1 MDLGLDRLHKK
12 VVMENQQEAVVY
24 SKKGRKRPASSAEQR
39 EPKRFQDDAVL
50 DDGGEVADNADALHG
65 AAVNERGVQ
74 GGVTPKVLE
83 DREHDGAVDV
93 GPEST
98 AVCKDPEKPG
108 ALVRQDT
115 FTKDD
120 GDERAQSGRAEQ
132 FYIPVEQEERSGRR
146 EALFKRLS
154 ARRRASSAAAPTPA
168 CKATASPG
176 RKVRPRHKAQPPPPP
191 PPPPPPKAQPEAQP
205 EAPPPPLQRQGTFTI
220 EDADDDP
227 RKEHQQG
234 GVDAD
239 SGEDEAATSL
249 KTVSEMRLALAAL
262 RRGRAAAERA
272 ERAARERAARDAH
285 RTRAAL
291 QDLHARLA
299 ATREALHAEKDG
311 LHRKLSADFRRA
323 LAEREA
329 VWRQDRERAATQ
341 VRALETELRT
351 ARAQLGSVQA
361 DAQRKATTTEA
372 ELRRAFH
379 DQEAALRAQ
388 AAEVAAQ
395 RDSLQAQLRA
405 KDKLSQEWPASL
417 AGRACVCGA
426 RASARHGPR
435 DEALHRRELQD
446 ARKKHALVETQL
458 REQLK
463 EAHAKEQEC
472 RRDAAEAS
480 KKHAALEAK
489 LRHALRALRDA
500 QASGNKTAQEK
511 TPSRSG
517 KQATLALES
526 HRQKEEDHQE
536 EAAPASGGA
545 STGSPSRNSRRSK
558 RRREEPETEDDEAQS
573 NEHNDE
579 RGLGPELELERLRE
593 RNAALR
599 DAWRAAA
606 WRRSR
611 RRPGAAKLRG
621 VRCVRRPLRP
631 GVRASASR
639 AAAAAAEPPP
649 PDANAGKQKT
659 EEGLMRHFHRLI
671 SLEPVSE
678 AEEFPV
684 SGGGLVGLGGPL
696 GGSLGGPQSPLS
708 SGPSSLSPTPGIG
721 DVWNDLAVGCATSSG
736 GSPCSGSSGS
746 SSPGGESLGE
756 GGSPSPEQLGAHSV
770 LYWQLMR
777 DHLQLQRAYQQMQQ
791 LQAKNSDR
799 QARAKLEAQVYDLK
813 RALSRRCPP
822 CPPCLPA
829 PLQTVPHGAAL
840 ADALQDVVE
849 LRQREQ
855 SLTAELAELRDQ
867 NELLEFRLLELEGIV
882 DKSSVCSG
890 TRDVCTDTE
899 SDTVTD
905 DSGLLSLGAS
915 DDGDGQPNHPST
927 AQHGDGTALREKLTL
942 LASSLEGEEDRGC
955 LQRALQ
961 LLDSYQQQLNKEPA
975 AKAQSAVKAPN
986 QRIVATVLPFTE
998 VADGAVDLAD
1008 AKRSSRDEFRRKQE
1022 FFNQIQRLGGGSARS
1037 ASPTANPTATS
1048 NTASK
1053 ALKHADCLQ
1062 ESGIFEEDSEDGV
1075 ADLASTATQT
1085 ETAWACNCHPSATA
1099 SQSAAAVET
1108 DAPFSSLPAFGSA
1121 AKTPPA
1127 APAAA
1132 GALSAEIQKLSQIR
1146 ERFEEQG
1153 AVTKLKRPELPAVA
1167 LAVAPSPLA
1176 SPLGATQM
1184 QLKMREL
1191 DFFRA
1196 RAAVLEEKLSELERC
1211 SDPELR
1217 GCARLL
1223 ERVAALERQA
1233 REAREAADLLVRRNR
1248 DLEEERCE
1256 LEEAENDTRLRCQ
1269 QLEVEVI
1276 QLREREGALEVELG
1290 RARRSL
1296 SAAHQ
1301 LQGRLEMA
1309 LQSLETRNF
1318 ELEEAECELRASI
1331 AAVESALPAIV
1342 AFHLAHYKHYLQQ
1355 REQRAA
1361 LPLPA
1366 PASTAPA
1373 EDADADQDEAVDVA
1387 VHADEVDCAAPA
1399 KRDDSEVLERLAQ
1412 LVAVEQDMHQKIA
1425 FLEQKESAFQ
1435 ETLAAA
1441 DGLWTEMELNYKRR
1455 LARAE
1460 EAEEELKRKVRRLE
1474 DSESKLRQALAD
1486 QAALSERVHEL
1497 EAQERV
1503 LLARIRSVEQEKQA
1517 VAEEAGRYHEEM
1529 RQWRGALQAL
1539 QERID
1544 GPLAEEAA
1552 AERRRALDLE
1562 EELRSRQDALAAM
1575 EQRTNTEISALKS
1588 QIAVG
1593 EKTMQD
1599 MEVTCAELREEV
1611 DTLEEAVGS
1620 LRAQLS
1626 AAHDKA
1632 ERDLFHMESALAAKD
1647 QQLEELRRDKESPL
1661 SALNDEIAAAAEA
1674 AQQPEEDDDA
1684 EEAKPAPPPVP
1695 PSVSLFRKSLQ
1706 AFRNSEMMMMMTA
1719 SKPATPPKPVPKK
1732 ETDGSKAFTSLPPM
1746 PTQSPASTVKRTPP
1760 PLPPKN
1766 VLALKWPRP
1775 DSGAPAGR

>member
-1 MDLGLDRLHKK
+1 
-12 VVMENQQEAVVY
+12 MENQPEAVVY
-24 SKKGRKRPASSAEQR
+24 SKKGRKRAASSAEQPQ
-39 EPKRFQDDAVL
+39 PKRFQDDAVL
-50 DDGGEVADNADALHG
+50 EDGVHEVEEQEGGIRGVAVRKVHEAVQVESGEEGVAREVADHKDS
-65 AAVNERGVQ
+65 
-74 GGVTPKVLE
+74 TPP
-83 DREHDGAVDV
+83 
-93 GPEST
+93 GP
-98 AVCKDPEKPG
+98 
-108 ALVRQDT
+108 LVRQDT

-120 GDERAQSGRAEQ
+120 GAATEQ
-132 FYIPVEQEERSGRR
+132 FYIPVEQKENSGRR
-146 EALFKRLS
+146 EALFKRLA
-154 ARRRASSAAAPTPA
+154 ARRKESSAAAATRRA
-168 CKATASPG
+168 AQAAASKTTSSESRKTKAT
-176 RKVRPRHKAQPPPPP
+176 RRKAQP
-191 PPPPPPKAQPEAQP
+191 
-205 EAPPPPLQRQGTFTI
+205 APPQQRPETQPPALQRQGTFTI
-220 EDADDDP
+220 EDDDENPRQQKEQAADLMDPGEDPGEDPDDD
-227 RKEHQQG
+227 
-234 GVDAD
+234 
-239 SGEDEAATSL
+239 ATASL
-249 KTVSEMRLALAAL
+249 KTVAEMRVALAAL

-272 ERAARERAARDAH
+272 ERAARERASRDAH

-311 LHRKLSADFRRA
+311 LHRKLSADFKRA
-323 LAEREA
+323 MADREA
-329 VWRQDRERAATQ
+329 VWRQERERTTAQ

-351 ARAQLGSVQA
+351 ARAQLGSMQA
-361 DAQRKATTTEA
+361 DALRKASTTEA

-379 DQEAALRAQ
+379 DQEAAFRAQ
-388 AAEVAAQ
+388 IAEVAAQ

-405 KDKLSQEWPASL
+405 KDKLAAQDRPASP
-417 AGRACVCGA
+417 ARGVRTGA
-426 RASARHGPR
+426 RPAPR
-435 DEALHRRELQD
+435 DEALQRSACALRRELQD
-446 ARKKHALVETQL
+446 ARKKHALLEA
-458 REQLK
+458 QLK
-463 EAHAKEQEC
+463 EAQLQAARRPAPTLLDAELARALHAKEQEY
-472 RRDAAEAS
+472 RRDAAEAA
-480 KKHAALEAK
+480 KKHDAVEAQ
-489 LRHALRALRDA
+489 LRDALRALRDA
-500 QASGNKTAQEK
+500 GGNKAQEK
-511 TPSRSG
+511 AASRPG
-517 KQATLALES
+517 KQMTLALES
-526 HRQKEEDHQE
+526 HRQEEEDKEEDKE
-536 EAAPASGGA
+536 EAEGHPAAPREQVQQVQ
-545 STGSPSRNSRRSK
+545 PRRRHK
-558 RRREEPETEDDEAQS
+558 RRRQDPEPPEPETEEDDDTQS

-579 RGLGPELELERLRE
+579 RRRRLLQELERLRE
-593 RNAALR
+593 RNAALQPPR
-599 DAWRAAA
+599 RVREE
-606 WRRSR
+606 RRSR
-611 RRPGAAKLRG
+611 TPPGRH
-621 VRCVRRPLRP
+621 
-631 GVRASASR
+631 
-639 AAAAAAEPPP
+639 PPT
-649 PDANAGKQKT
+649 DTNAGKGET

-684 SGGGLVGLGGPL
+684 PGGGLVGLGGPL

-721 DVWNDLAVGCATSSG
+721 DVWNDLAAGCATSSG
-736 GSPCSGSSGS
+736 GSPCSQGGSSGS

-756 GGSPSPEQLGAHSV
+756 GGSSSPEQLGAHSV

-791 LQAKNSDR
+791 LQAKNNDR

-813 RALSRRCPP
+813 RALSRRP
-822 CPPCLPA
+822 CPALPA
-829 PLQTVPHGAAL
+829 LAAQTHSHGAAL

-855 SLTAELAELRDQ
+855 ALTAELAELRDQ

-882 DKSSVCSG
+882 DKSSVCSA

-899 SDTVTD
+899 SDTVTE

-915 DDGDGQPNHPST
+915 DDGDNHAGPT
-927 AQHGDGTALREKLTL
+927 HQQHQQHQHGDGAAVRDKLAL
-942 LASSLEGEEDRGC
+942 LASSLEAEEDRGC

-961 LLDSYQQQLNKEPA
+961 LLDSYQQQLNKDAA
-975 AKAQSAVKAPN
+975 AKPQSPVKAPN
-986 QRIVATVLPFTE
+986 QRIVATVLPFTD
-998 VADGAVDLAD
+998 VADDAEDLPD
-1008 AKRSSRDEFRRKQE
+1008 AKQSSRDEFRRKQE
-1022 FFNQIQRLGGGSARS
+1022 FFNQIQRLGGSSAN
-1037 ASPTANPTATS
+1037 ATNAAAN
-1048 NTASK
+1048 NNNNNNNNK
-1053 ALKHADCLQ
+1053 NLKHADCLQ

-1075 ADLASTATQT
+1075 LADLASAATQT
-1085 ETAWACNCHPSATA
+1085 EAAWACSCHQSA
-1099 SQSAAAVET
+1099 SQSAAAET
-1108 DAPFSSLPAFGSA
+1108 DAPFSSLPAFGST
-1121 AKTPPA
+1121 AKAHPA
-1127 APAAA
+1127 APAAT

-1146 ERFEEQG
+1146 ERFEEHG
-1153 AVTKLKRPELPAVA
+1153 AVTKLKRPEAPAA
-1167 LAVAPSPLA
+1167 APSA
-1176 SPLGATQM
+1176 LGATQM

-1191 DFFRA
+1191 DFFRS
-1196 RAAVLEEKLSELERC
+1196 RAALLEDKLAELERC

-1269 QLEVEVI
+1269 QLEVEVV

-1366 PASTAPA
+1366 PAHSVCA
-1373 EDADADQDEAVDVA
+1373 EDADEEFV
-1387 VHADEVDCAAPA
+1387 DEVDAAAPPA

-1412 LVAVEQDMHQKIA
+1412 LVAAEQDMHQKIA

-1460 EAEEELKRKVRRLE
+1460 EAEEELRRKVRRLE

-1503 LLARIRSVEQEKQA
+1503 LLARIRSLEQEKQA
-1517 VAEEAGRYHEEM
+1517 VAEEADRFHEEM
-1529 RQWRGALQAL
+1529 KACRGALQAL
-1539 QERID
+1539 QERVD
-1544 GPLAEEAA
+1544 GPMAEEAA
-1552 AERRRALDLE
+1552 AERRRALDLA

-1575 EQRTNTEISALKS
+1575 EQRTNTEISALQS

-1632 ERDLFHMESALAAKD
+1632 ERDLFRVESALAAKD
-1647 QQLEELRRDKESPL
+1647 QQLEELRRDKESPPP
-1661 SALNDEIAAAAEA
+1661 ALNDEIAAAAQA

-1684 EEAKPAPPPVP
+1684 DEAKPAP

-1732 ETDGSKAFTSLPPM
+1732 ETDGSKAFASLPPM
-1746 PTQSPASTVKRTPP
+1746 PTAPAAKRTPP

-1766 VLALKWPRP
+1766 VLALKWPRS
-1775 DSGAPAGR
+1775 DSSAASGR